1 MQLVA
6 FRPVFRYSDRS
17 GIQAS
22 FPVFRPMFDN
32 QVSSDAQMEVIS
44 SIQIDERHSGHGY
57 FYVTIYFGIQANI
70 LFSVFRPT
78 LTVPDG
84 FFVDAQ
90 IKTTSLPILT
100 GIITSFFH
108 FNVNFRAFIV
118 FNHLIPRKCES
129 RRYLPFEFPVD

>member
-32 QVSSDAQMEVIS
+32 QVSSDAQIEVIS

-57 FYVTIYFGIQANI
+57 FCVTIYFGIQANI
-70 LFSVFRPT
+70 PCFGVQTDSHRTRRILFQDHLLADSDRHCYFIFSLQCKFSGFYRIQSLDTSKVRKPLLSSFR
-78 LTVPDG
+78 V
-84 FFVDAQ
+84 
-90 IKTTSLPILT
+90 S
-100 GIITSFFH
+100 
-108 FNVNFRAFIV
+108 N
-118 FNHLIPRKCES
+118 
-129 RRYLPFEFPVD
+129 